1 MSLDR
6 FGTTSNPRAGTSR
19 PSPRWLKLIGAS
31 SVAVLITFVGVLAE
45 PARSHAS
52 DGATLTSTTVY
63 RFDPL
68 EHAVFV
74 EATYKMTNT
83 TPNRGTSDGGFR
95 YFFFTGTSV
104 PIDPTAAAVAVTVNG
119 NPADFSIE
127 TEEDFSVAVIDF
139 RTNLRYQKTATI
151 VVTYQLVGQAPRTPD
166 AFDRVN
172 DAYASFPVYGYG
184 DPGEVDITV
193 QVPKNWMVDHIG
205 DDFGYRVDGE
215 QAVYEATGV
224 DNPLEFG
231 AFFTARNDDAL
242 VSTPITAGTA
252 ELEIRSWPNDPE
264 WLEFAKRHITEG
276 LPILEKLAGSPWP
289 ESEQTDVIETST
301 PYLRGYA
308 GYYFSSEDQIEVGEE
323 LDSHTL
329 LHELSHVWFNS
340 EHLTDRWL
348 SEGLAEEVS
357 SHAVAELGEP
367 ITEPQTIAEIEA
379 QAGSTV
385 VPFAL
390 NDWER
395 PNSGNDDAQEAF
407 GYATAFTVI
416 RDLSAEIGADRMADL
431 LAAVVSDKRAY
442 QNESGELRDLDGIDW
457 REFLDL
463 AEQVGGSRRLTELY
477 RAHVIGILD
486 MSNLDARDDVVPLY
500 RQLVAHGGDWIAP
513 EAVRAKM
520 ASWNFHQAT
529 DLIEQ
534 AESALE
540 QRDRLVISLD
550 RLTLTPT
557 AAIEEQYQNATSFDA
572 LGRILDQQLVDADR
586 LFKIR
591 GQLDAQLG
599 AVELATPE
607 LTQADYDADPIGIV
621 DTTQDLLD
629 DATSLSNTFDDLAET
644 LAPLGLTMPNLAP
657 TAFVDDRSVA
667 QATLESQL
675 EAANAVAAAHR
686 ARDAADSLVEKL
698 GLFRSDVDRQ
708 LERADAAL
716 SAGKIDQAATTAEH
730 VIGAVDELDSKGA
743 ARLRLLGITF
753 AVLLVGLIGAS
764 QFRRRRRP
772 SLVTSDP
779 GTEPGSDPDTEPST
793 DPSTDIGTDASPD
806 SGSDP
811 VPINESESDRTS
823 SP

>member
-6 FGTTSNPRAGTSR
+6 FGTPSNPRAGTRR
-19 PSPRWLKLIGAS
+19 PSPPWLKLIAAGSA
-31 SVAVLITFVGVLAE
+31 LITFVGVLAE
-45 PARSHAS
+45 PARSHAA
-52 DGATLTSTTVY
+52 DGSTLTSATVY

-74 EATYKMTNT
+74 EATYKMTNN
-83 TPNRGTSDGGFR
+83 TPNRGTRDGGFR

-104 PIDPTAAAVAVTVNG
+104 PIDRTAAAVAVTVNG
-119 NPADFSIE
+119 KPADFSIE
-127 TEEDFSVAVIDF
+127 SEEDFSVAVIDF
-139 RTNLRYQKTATI
+139 RTDLRYQKTATI
-151 VVTYQLVGQAPRTPD
+151 VVTYQLLGQPPRTPD

-184 DPGEVDITV
+184 DPGEVDVTV
-193 QVPKNWMVDHIG
+193 QLPKNWVVDHIG
-205 DDFGYRVDGE
+205 DDFGYRIDGE
-215 QAVYEATGV
+215 QAVYEATSV
-224 DNPLEFG
+224 DDPFEFG
-231 AFFTARNDDAL
+231 AFFTARNDDGL
-242 VSTPITAGTA
+242 VSTPVTAGTA

-276 LPILEKLAGSPWP
+276 LPILEKLTGSPWP

-308 GYYFSSEDQIEVGEE
+308 GYYFSSENLVEVGEE
-323 LDSHTL
+323 LDSHTM
-329 LHELSHVWFNS
+329 LHELSHVWFNN

-367 ITEPQTIAEIEA
+367 IPEPQTIAEIEA
-379 QAGSTV
+379 EAGLTV

-395 PNSGNDDAQEAF
+395 PNSGNDDAQEAY

-416 RDLSAEIGADRMADL
+416 RDLSAEIGVDRMADL
-431 LAAVVSDKRAY
+431 LAAVVRDKRAY
-442 QNESGELRDLDGIDW
+442 QNESGDLRDLDGIDW

-463 AEQVGGSRRLTELY
+463 AEQVGGSQQLTESY
-477 RAHVIGILD
+477 RTHVIGILD
-486 MSNLDARDDVVPLY
+486 QSNLDARDDAVPLY
-500 RQLVAHGGDWIAP
+500 HQLVAHGGDWIAP
-513 EAVRAKM
+513 EAVRANM

-540 QRDRLVISLD
+540 QRDRLVLSLD
-550 RLTLTPT
+550 RLVLTPT
-557 AAIEEQYQNATSFDA
+557 AAIEEQYQNATSIDT
-572 LGRILDQQLVDADR
+572 LVRNLDRHLVVADR
-586 LFKIR
+586 LFTIR
-591 GQLDAQLG
+591 GELDAQLG
-599 AVELATPE
+599 AVKLATPE
-607 LTQADYDADPIGIV
+607 LTQAGYEADPFDIV
-621 DTTQDLLD
+621 GTTQDMLD
-629 DATSLSNTFDDLAET
+629 DAVSLSNTFDDLAET
-644 LAPLGLTMPNLAP
+644 LEPLGLAMPDLAP

-675 EAANAVAAAHR
+675 EAAKAVASAHR
-686 ARDAADSLVEKL
+686 ARDAADSFVERL

-708 LERADAAL
+708 LEHADAAL

-743 ARLRLLGITF
+743 TRLRIIGITT
-753 AVLLVGLIGAS
+753 AVLLVGLIGAL

-772 SLVTSDP
+772 SLVTGDSRN
-779 GTEPGSDPDTEPST
+779 DPDPEPIGEPST
-793 DPSTDIGTDASPD
+793 DTSTVTSTDTRPD
-806 SGSDP
+806 SGIDP
-811 VPINESESDRTS
+811 AEIIESESDRTS
-823 SP
+823 TA